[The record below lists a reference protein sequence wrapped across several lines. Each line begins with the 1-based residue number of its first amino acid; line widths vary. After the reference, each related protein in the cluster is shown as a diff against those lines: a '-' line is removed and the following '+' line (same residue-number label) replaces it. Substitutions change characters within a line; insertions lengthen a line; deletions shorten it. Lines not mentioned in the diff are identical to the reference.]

1 MKSSSNNYIIH
12 MYMTYIMHVHDII
25 GFQKRHLQYAP
36 LFHVDY
42 FLPQAVETLLAQDK
56 LLPFT

>member
-1 MKSSSNNYIIH
+1 
-12 MYMTYIMHVHDII
+12 MTYIIHVHDII

-42 FLPQAVETLLAQDK
+42 FFATGSGDPVSSR
-56 LLPFT
+56 